1 MEKKKNAETEAAV
14 EEVTEN
20 PEVVETTEEPETAPE
35 PSEVEALEAKVKE
48 LNDKYLRLFAEY
60 DNYQKRS
67 QREKA
72 AIYADAV
79 ADTVTEILPIA
90 DSIERAL
97 AIEASA
103 DNVETLR
110 EGIEKID
117 KQIKDS
123 MSKIGVEP
131 IKALGEQ
138 FDPNFHNAVM
148 HVEDETVDDNTV
160 VEEFMRGYIYKGAK
174 VVRHSMV
181 KVAN

>member
-1 MEKKKNAETEAAV
+1 MDKKNKEETQAAEIV
-14 EEVTEN
+14 EEEIA
-20 PEVVETTEEPETAPE
+20 EVSEEESTPDEKE
-35 PSEVEALEAKVKE
+35 LFEEKINE
-48 LNDKYLRLFAEY
+48 LNDKYLRLYAEY

-72 AIYADAV
+72 AIYADAA
-79 ADTVTEILPIA
+79 ADTAAELLPIA

-97 AIEASA
+97 SIEASSEDA
-103 DNVETLR
+103 VMLK

-123 MSKIGVEP
+123 FAKIGIEP

-148 HVEDETVDDNTV
+148 HIEDETIDDNTV
-160 VEEFMRGYIYKGAK
+160 VEEFMRGYIYKGSK